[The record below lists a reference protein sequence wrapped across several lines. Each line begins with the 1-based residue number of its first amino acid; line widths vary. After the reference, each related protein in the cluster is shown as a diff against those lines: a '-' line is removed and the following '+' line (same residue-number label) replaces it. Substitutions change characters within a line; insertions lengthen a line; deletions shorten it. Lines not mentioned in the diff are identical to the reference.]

1 MTSRLYSLSVRYGT
15 LSTNDTV
22 NVSPLFES
30 NTGGSIILY
39 ELPFI
44 EGSIFKNGSGSVKI
58 GASFAS
64 IGFETYLQRIVAL
77 LLTSL
82 LTNPVSAYR

>member
-1 MTSRLYSLSVRYGT
+1 MTSRLYSLSERYGI
-15 LSTNDTV
+15 LST

-39 ELPFI
+39 VLYFN
-44 EGSIFKNGSGSVKI
+44 EGSILSTYRGSLKI